1 MKQISPL
8 SKGSGKL
15 GSTVFAVNSGVQ
27 IAREYQ
33 PKVSNPNTEAQQD
46 TRARFKLM
54 SQLSAVMAPV
64 IAIKKDGLKTARN
77 QFQSI
82 NFGIVQ
88 YENENA
94 SINLNQVQ
102 LTKSNRSFAGFSAD
116 RSSGSAIT
124 VKLNASMAAT
134 ANRVVYIAYEKQ
146 ADGSLS
152 LMDSKVCSVAGDDG
166 KFTDTLR
173 HTDKSVVLYAYAIK
187 DTNESMTTKFGNLI
201 APSAEKV
208 AKLLVSS
215 SENMNAVNLTK
226 TAGLTMNEG
235 TDAAD
240 SDLVVPETVTVTIT
254 PNAHATLTGGGTY
267 AGGSLVTI
275 EAKNIAQGFY
285 FSGWSINGQIESR
298 MNPYTFTALQD
309 VTVEAL
315 IVADEQEEP

>member
-15 GSTVFAVNSGVQ
+15 GATVFAVNSGVQ

-54 SQLSAVMAPV
+54 SQLSAIMAPV

-77 QFQSI
+77 QFQSL
-82 NFGIVQ
+82 NFGIVE

-94 SINLNQVQ
+94 SINLNLVQ

-116 RSSGSAIT
+116 RSGGANIA
-124 VKLNASMAAT
+124 VELLGNMAAT
-134 ANRVVYIAYEKQ
+134 ADRVVYIAYEKQ

-152 LMDSKVCSVAGDDG
+152 LLDSKVCNTPGADG
-166 KFTDTLR
+166 KFADTL
-173 HTDKSVVLYAYAIK
+173 TYTEESVVLYAYAIK
-187 DTNESMTTKFGNLI
+187 DTNESVTAKFGNLI

-215 SENMNAVNLTK
+215 SENMNAVNLSK
-226 TAGLTMNEG
+226 TAGLTMNVGVTE
-235 TDAAD
+235 AD
-240 SDLVVPETVTVTIT
+240 SNTSMAETVMITVAAPEGVTISGSGAVIKGSNVT
-254 PNAHATLTGGGTY
+254 LQATIGIPSTNFKCWKKDGVEVST
-267 AGGSLVTI
+267 A
-275 EAKNIAQGFY
+275 
-285 FSGWSINGQIESR
+285 
-298 MNPYTFTALQD
+298 NPYTFVANEDMSL
-309 VTVEAL
+309 VCEVESF
-315 IVADEQEEP
+315 

>member
-54 SQLSAVMAPV
+54 SQLSAVMSPV

-77 QFQSI
+77 QFQSL
-82 NFGIVQ
+82 NFDIVT

-94 SINLNQVQ
+94 SIDLNKVQ

-116 RSSGSAIT
+116 RSGGAAIA
-124 VKLNASMAAT
+124 VKLLASMAAT
-134 ANRVVYIAYEKQ
+134 ADRIVYIAYEKQ
-146 ADGSLS
+146 DDDSLA
-152 LMDSKVCSVAGDDG
+152 LIGSKVCSVAGDDG
-166 KFTDTLR
+166 KFADTLPYS
-173 HTDKSVVLYAYAIK
+173 DKAVVLYAYAIK
-187 DTNESMTTKFGNLI
+187 DSDASMTTKFGNLI

-215 SENMNAVNLTK
+215 SENMNGVNLTK
-226 TAGLTMNEG
+226 TAGLTMDEG
-235 TDAAD
+235 VDTGD
-240 SDLVVPETVTVTIT
+240 SSTSVPVMVNISVT
-254 PNAHATLTGGGTY
+254 PNSLATLTG
-267 AGGSLVTI
+267 AGSYLKGSNVTLQ
-275 EAKNIAQGFY
+275 ATNIDSNY
-285 FSGWSINGQIESR
+285 SFSGWAKNGVFVSAQ
-298 MNPYTFTALQD
+298 NPYTFKATGDA
-309 VTVEAL
+309 TFEASFERN
-315 IVADEQEEP
+315 D

>member
-15 GSTVFAVNSGVQ
+15 GATVFAVNSGVQ

-33 PKVSNPNTEAQQD
+33 PKVANPNTEAQQD

-82 NFGIVQ
+82 NFDIVEYQ
-88 YENENA
+88 NENA
-94 SINLNQVQ
+94 SINLNLVQ

-116 RSSGSAIT
+116 RSGGASIA
-124 VKLNASMAAT
+124 VQLLASMAET
-134 ANRVVYIAYEKQ
+134 ADRVVYIAYEKQ
-146 ADGSLS
+146 IDGTLS
-152 LMDSKVCSVAGDDG
+152 LIGSKVCSTPGNDG
-166 KFTDTLR
+166 KFADTLPY
-173 HTDKSVVLYAYAIK
+173 SAEAVVLYAYAIK
-187 DTNESMTTKFGNLI
+187 DTNESVTAKFGNLI

-226 TAGLTMNEG
+226 TAGLTMNAG
-235 TDAAD
+235 VNTAD
-240 SDLVVPETVTVTIT
+240 SNTAMNEMVTVTIT
-254 PNAHATLTGGGTY
+254 PNQHATITGGGTY
-267 AGGSLVTI
+267 PKGSNVVVN
-275 EAKNIAQGFY
+275 ASQIASGWE
-285 FSGWSINGQIESR
+285 FSGWTVNGEYAGFN
-298 MNPYTFTALQD
+298 NPLLLTVNEDT
-309 VTVEAL
+309 TVE
-315 IVADEQEEP
+315 IVLNQEGD

>member
-15 GSTVFAVNSGVQ
+15 GATVFAVNSGVQ

-33 PKVSNPNTEAQQD
+33 PKVTNPNTEAQQD

-54 SQLSAVMAPV
+54 SQLSAIMAPV

-94 SINLNQVQ
+94 SIDLNKVQ
-102 LTKSNRSFAGFSAD
+102 LTKSNRSFAGFTAD
-116 RSSGSAIT
+116 RSGGAHIA
-124 VKLNASMAAT
+124 VELDASMAAT
-134 ANRVVYIAYEKQ
+134 ADRVVYIAYEKQ

-152 LMDSKVCSVAGDDG
+152 LLDSKVCNTAGDDG
-166 KFTDTLR
+166 KFADTL
-173 HTDKSVVLYAYAIK
+173 TYTEESVVLYAYAIK
-187 DTNESMTTKFGNLI
+187 DTDASMTAKFGNLI

-226 TAGLTMNEG
+226 TAGLTMNKG
-235 TDAAD
+235 TNSAD
-240 SDLVVPETVTVTIT
+240 SNTVVPDEVTVTMT
-254 PNAHATLTGGGTY
+254 PNAHATLTGGGVY
-267 AGGSLVTI
+267 PGGSQVTI
-275 EAKNIAQGFY
+275 EATNIA
-285 FSGWSINGQIESR
+285 SGYIFAGWRINGESASLQ
-298 MNPYTFTALQD
+298 NPYTFTANED
-309 VTVEAL
+309 SVVEVL
-315 IVADEQEEP
+315 IASEGD

>member
-33 PKVSNPNTEAQQD
+33 PKVANPNTEAQQD

-82 NFGIVQ
+82 NFDIVE
-88 YENENA
+88 YTNENA
-94 SINLNQVQ
+94 SINLNLVQ

-116 RSSGSAIT
+116 RSGGTSIAVQLLG
-124 VKLNASMAAT
+124 SMAAT
-134 ANRVVYIAYEKQ
+134 ADRIVYIAYEKQ
-146 ADGSLS
+146 DDNSLA
-152 LMDSKVCSVAGDDG
+152 LIGSKVCSTPGADG
-166 KFTDTLR
+166 KFADTLPYSN
-173 HTDKSVVLYAYAIK
+173 KAVVLYAYAIK
-187 DTNESMTTKFGNLI
+187 DTDESVTAKFGNLV

-226 TAGLTMNEG
+226 TAGLTMGVGVTE
-235 TDAAD
+235 AD
-240 SDLVVPETVTVTIT
+240 SNSSMLDLVTVTVT
-254 PNAHATLTGGGTY
+254 PNEHATITGGGQYPKGSQVTLTASNFAQGYSFSAWEVNGEY
-267 AGGSLVTI
+267 AGFNNPLVITVN
-275 EAKNIAQGFY
+275 EDTTVKLN
-285 FSGWSINGQIESR
+285 
-298 MNPYTFTALQD
+298 
-309 VTVEAL
+309 VEA
-315 IVADEQEEP
+315 D

>member
-77 QFQSI
+77 QFQSL
-82 NFGIVQ
+82 NFDIVT

-116 RSSGSAIT
+116 RSGGAAIA
-124 VKLNASMAAT
+124 VKLLASMAAT
-134 ANRVVYIAYEKQ
+134 ASRVVYIAYEKQ
-146 ADGSLS
+146 DDESLA
-152 LMDSKVCSVAGDDG
+152 LIGSKVCSTPGKDG
-166 KFTDTLR
+166 KFADTLPY
-173 HTDKSVVLYAYAIK
+173 TDKSVVLYAYAIK
-187 DTNESMTTKFGNLI
+187 DTNESVTVKFGNLV

-215 SENMNAVNLTK
+215 AENMNSVNLTK

-235 TDAAD
+235 TNEA
-240 SDLVVPETVTVTIT
+240 SSNTVIPETVTVTMK
-254 PNAHATLTGGGTY
+254 PNSNATLTGGGTY
-267 AGGSLVTI
+267 QGGSQVTI
-275 EAKNIAQGFY
+275 EAKNIKSGFS
-285 FSGWSINGQIESR
+285 FSMWYINGKPAGAQ
-298 MNPYTFTALQD
+298 NPYTFTANAD
-309 VTVEAL
+309 TTVEA
-315 IVADEQEEP
+315 IIDSDGD

>member
-77 QFQSI
+77 QFQSL
-82 NFGIVQ
+82 NFGIVE

-94 SINLNQVQ
+94 SINLNLVQ

-116 RSSGSAIT
+116 RSGGAAIA
-124 VKLNASMAAT
+124 VELLASMAAN
-134 ANRVVYIAYEKQ
+134 ADRVVYIGYEKLP
-146 ADGSLS
+146 DGTLS
-152 LMDSKVCSVAGDDG
+152 LFDSKVCNTPGGDG
-166 KFTDTLR
+166 KFADTLAY
-173 HTDKSVVLYAYAIK
+173 TEESVVLYAYAIK
-187 DTNESMTTKFGNLI
+187 DSDASMTTKFGNLV

-215 SENMNAVNLTK
+215 SENMNGVNLTK
-226 TAGLTMNEG
+226 TAGLTMNAG
-235 TDAAD
+235 TNTAD
-240 SDLVVPETVTVTIT
+240 SNTSMAETVMITVAAPEGVII
-254 PNAHATLTGGGTY
+254 TGGG
-267 AGGSLVTI
+267 AVVKGSNVTLQARI
-275 EAKNIAQGFY
+275 DIPMTIFKSWKKDGVVVSTN
-285 FSGWSINGQIESR
+285 
-298 MNPYTFTALQD
+298 NPYTFVANEDMSLVCET
-309 VTVEAL
+309 EA
-315 IVADEQEEP
+315 QE

>member
-82 NFGIVQ
+82 NFDIVE
-88 YENENA
+88 YKNEVA
-94 SINLNQVQ
+94 SLNLNLVQ

-116 RSSGSAIT
+116 RSGG
-124 VKLNASMAAT
+124 ASIAVQLLAGMAET
-134 ANRVVYIAYEKQ
+134 ANRIVYIAYEKQ
-146 ADGSLS
+146 EDNSLT
-152 LMDSKVCSVAGDDG
+152 LIGSKVCSTPGADG
-166 KFTDTLR
+166 KFADTLPYSN
-173 HTDKSVVLYAYAIK
+173 KAVVLYAYAIK
-187 DTNESMTTKFGNLI
+187 DTNDSVTAKFGNLV

-226 TAGLTMNEG
+226 TAGLTMGVGVTE
-235 TDAAD
+235 AD
-240 SDLVVPETVTVTIT
+240 SKTSMLEMVTVTMT
-254 PNAHATLTGGGTY
+254 PDQHATLTGGGSYPKGT
-267 AGGSLVTI
+267 LVKI
-275 EAKNIAQGFY
+275 EAKNFATNYAFA
-285 FSGWSINGQIESR
+285 GWQINGESAGF
-298 MNPYTFTALQD
+298 MNPYTFTAEED
-309 VTVEAL
+309 VTV
-315 IVADEQEEP
+315 VAMINYDGD

>member
-15 GSTVFAVNSGVQ
+15 GATVFAVNSGVQ

-33 PKVSNPNTEAQQD
+33 PKVTNPNTEAQQD

-54 SQLSAVMAPV
+54 SQLSAIMAPV

-94 SINLNQVQ
+94 SIDLNKVQ
-102 LTKSNRSFAGFSAD
+102 LTKSNRSFAGFTAD
-116 RSSGSAIT
+116 RSGGVHIA
-124 VKLNASMAAT
+124 VELDASMAAT
-134 ANRVVYIAYEKQ
+134 ADRVVYIAYEKQ

-152 LMDSKVCSVAGDDG
+152 LLDSKVCNTPGADG
-166 KFTDTLR
+166 KFADTL
-173 HTDKSVVLYAYAIK
+173 TYTEESVVLYAYAIK
-187 DTNESMTTKFGNLI
+187 DTDASMTAKFGNLI

-235 TDAAD
+235 TNSAD
-240 SDLVVPETVTVTIT
+240 SNTVVPDEVTVTMT
-254 PNAHATLTGGGTY
+254 PNAHATLTGGGVY
-267 AGGSLVTI
+267 PGGSSVTI
-275 EAKNIAQGFY
+275 EATNIS
-285 FSGWSINGQIESR
+285 SGYLFAGWRINGESASFE
-298 MNPYTFTALQD
+298 NPYTFTANED
-309 VTVEAL
+309 SVVEAL
-315 IVADEQEEP
+315 IASEGD

>member
-82 NFGIVQ
+82 NFDIVE
-88 YENENA
+88 YTNENA
-94 SINLNQVQ
+94 SINLNLVQ
-102 LTKSNRSFAGFSAD
+102 LTKSNRSFAGFSAN
-116 RSSGSAIT
+116 RTNGSAIS
-124 VKLNASMAAT
+124 VELLASMAAT
-134 ANRVVYIAYEKQ
+134 ADRVVYIAYEKQ
-146 ADGSLS
+146 VDGTLS
-152 LMDSKVCSVAGDDG
+152 LIGSKVCSVAGADG
-166 KFTDTLR
+166 KFADSLPYSN
-173 HTDKSVVLYAYAIK
+173 KPVVLYAYAIK
-187 DTNESMTTKFGNLI
+187 DTDESVTAKFGNLI

-235 TDAAD
+235 TNTAD
-240 SDLVVPETVTVTIT
+240 SNTSMAEMVTIALAAT
-254 PNAHATLTGGGTY
+254 DVATLTGSGAY
-267 AGGSLVTI
+267 PKGSSVTLQ
-275 EAKNIAQGFY
+275 ATNIDSDWSFI
-285 FSGWSINGQIESR
+285 GWSKDGQLVSAQ
-298 MNPYTFTALQD
+298 NPYTFTAMED
-309 VTVEAL
+309 AAYSAGFERN
-315 IVADEQEEP
+315 D

>member
-15 GSTVFAVNSGVQ
+15 GATVFAVNSGVQ

-82 NFGIVQ
+82 NFDIVE
-88 YENENA
+88 YTNENA
-94 SINLNQVQ
+94 SINLNLVQ

-116 RSSGSAIT
+116 RSGGAAIN
-124 VKLNASMAAT
+124 VELLAGMAA
-134 ANRVVYIAYEKQ
+134 AADRIVYIGYEKQ
-146 ADGSLS
+146 EDGSLS
-152 LMDSKVCSVAGDDG
+152 LFGSKVCSTPGADG
-166 KFTDTLR
+166 KFADTLP
-173 HTDKSVVLYAYAIK
+173 HTDKAVVLYAYAIK
-187 DTNESMTTKFGNLI
+187 DTDESVTAKFGNLV

-226 TAGLTMNEG
+226 TAGLTMGVGVTE
-235 TDAAD
+235 AD
-240 SDLVVPETVTVTIT
+240 SKSSMLDMVTVTIT
-254 PNAHATLTGGGTY
+254 PNEHANITGGGQY
-267 AGGSLVTI
+267 PKGSQVTLT
-275 EAKNIAQGFY
+275 ATNIAQGY
-285 FSGWSINGQIESR
+285 SFSGWTVNGKYAGFNNPMVITVNEDTTVAATLES
-298 MNPYTFTALQD
+298 D
-309 VTVEAL
+309 
-315 IVADEQEEP
+315 

>member
-15 GSTVFAVNSGVQ
+15 GATVFAVNSGVQ

-54 SQLSAVMAPV
+54 SQLSAIMAPV

-77 QFQSI
+77 QFQSL
-82 NFGIVQ
+82 NFDIVEYQ
-88 YENENA
+88 NENA
-94 SINLNQVQ
+94 SINLNLVQ

-116 RSSGSAIT
+116 RSGG
-124 VKLNASMAAT
+124 ASIAVQLLAGMAET
-134 ANRVVYIAYEKQ
+134 ADRIVYIAYEKKE
-146 ADGSLS
+146 DNSLA
-152 LMDSKVCSVAGDDG
+152 LIGSKVCSTPGADG
-166 KFTDTLR
+166 KFADTLPYSN
-173 HTDKSVVLYAYAIK
+173 KAVVLYAYAIK
-187 DTNESMTTKFGNLI
+187 DTNESVTAKFGNLV

-235 TDAAD
+235 VNEAD
-240 SDLVVPETVTVTIT
+240 STTSMAETVLITVAAPEGVTIT
-254 PNAHATLTGGGTY
+254 GSGEVAKGSTVSLQANIGIPSTNFKCWKVGGVEVSTD
-267 AGGSLVTI
+267 
-275 EAKNIAQGFY
+275 
-285 FSGWSINGQIESR
+285 
-298 MNPYTFTALQD
+298 NPYTF
-309 VTVEAL
+309 
-315 IVADEQEEP
+315 VATEDMSFVCETESF

>member
-82 NFGIVQ
+82 NFDIVE
-88 YENENA
+88 YTNENA
-94 SINLNQVQ
+94 SINLNLVQ

-116 RSSGSAIT
+116 RSGG
-124 VKLNASMAAT
+124 ASIAVQLLAGMAET
-134 ANRVVYIAYEKQ
+134 ADRIVYIAYEKQ
-146 ADGSLS
+146 DDNSLA
-152 LMDSKVCSVAGDDG
+152 LIGSKVCSTPGADG
-166 KFTDTLR
+166 KFADTLPYSN
-173 HTDKSVVLYAYAIK
+173 KAVVLYAYAIK
-187 DTNESMTTKFGNLI
+187 DTNESVTAKFGNLI

-226 TAGLTMNEG
+226 TAGLTMGVGVTE
-235 TDAAD
+235 AD
-240 SDLVVPETVTVTIT
+240 SNSSMLDLVTVTMT
-254 PNAHATLTGGGTY
+254 PDANATLTGGGSYQRGTQ
-267 AGGSLVTI
+267 VTI
-275 EAKNIAQGFY
+275 EAKNIATGYSFQG
-285 FSGWSINGQIESR
+285 WVINDGSPVLT
-298 MNPYTFTALQD
+298 NPYTFTANED
-309 VTVEAL
+309 SVVRAY
-315 IVADEQEEP
+315 IDPDEP

>member
-33 PKVSNPNTEAQQD
+33 PKVTNPNTEAQQD

-77 QFQSI
+77 QFQSL
-82 NFGIVQ
+82 NFDIVT

-94 SINLNQVQ
+94 SIDLNKVQ

-116 RSSGSAIT
+116 RSGGAAIA
-124 VKLNASMAAT
+124 VELDASMAAT
-134 ANRVVYIAYEKQ
+134 VSRVVYIAYEKQ
-146 ADGSLS
+146 NDGTLG
-152 LMDSKVCSVAGDDG
+152 LLGSKVCSVAGDDG
-166 KFTDTLR
+166 KFADTLPY
-173 HTDKSVVLYAYAIK
+173 TNKSVVLYAYAIK
-187 DTNESMTTKFGNLI
+187 DTDESVTTKFGNLV

-235 TDAAD
+235 TNEA
-240 SDLVVPETVTVTIT
+240 SSNTVVPETVTVTMT
-254 PNAHATLTGGGTY
+254 PNSHATLTGGGTY
-267 AGGSLVTI
+267 PGGSQVTI
-275 EAKNIAQGFY
+275 EATNIA
-285 FSGWSINGQIESR
+285 SGYEFGGWIINEQRVSGL
-298 MNPYTFTALQD
+298 NPYTFTANAD
-309 VTVEAL
+309 SVV
-315 IVADEQEEP
+315 VATITSEEP

>member
-77 QFQSI
+77 QFQSL
-82 NFGIVQ
+82 NFDIVE

-94 SINLNQVQ
+94 SINLNLVQ
-102 LTKSNRSFAGFSAD
+102 LTKSNRSFVGFSAN
-116 RSSGSAIT
+116 RTNGSAIS
-124 VKLNASMAAT
+124 VELLASMAAT
-134 ANRVVYIAYEKQ
+134 ADRVVYIAYEKQ
-146 ADGSLS
+146 VDGTLS
-152 LMDSKVCSVAGDDG
+152 LIGSKVCSVAGADG
-166 KFTDTLR
+166 KFADSLPYTN
-173 HTDKSVVLYAYAIK
+173 KPVVLYAYAIK
-187 DTNESMTTKFGNLI
+187 DTDESVTAKFGNLI

-235 TDAAD
+235 TNTAD
-240 SDLVVPETVTVTIT
+240 SNTSMAEMVTISLAAT
-254 PNAHATLTGGGTY
+254 DAATLTGAGTY
-267 AGGSLVTI
+267 PKGSTVTLQ
-275 EAKNIAQGFY
+275 ATNIDSEWIFD
-285 FSGWSINGQIESR
+285 GWEKNGQMVSGQ
-298 MNPYTFTALQD
+298 NPYSFTAMED
-309 VTVEAL
+309 ATFSASFERNV
-315 IVADEQEEP
+315 

>member
-15 GSTVFAVNSGVQ
+15 GATVFAVNSGVQ

-77 QFQSI
+77 QFQSL
-82 NFGIVQ
+82 NFDIVEYQ
-88 YENENA
+88 NENA
-94 SINLNQVQ
+94 SINLNLVQ

-116 RSSGSAIT
+116 RSGG
-124 VKLNASMAAT
+124 ASIAVQLLAGMAAS
-134 ANRVVYIAYEKQ
+134 ADRIVYIAYEKKE
-146 ADGSLS
+146 DNSLA
-152 LMDSKVCSVAGDDG
+152 LIGSKVCSTPGADG
-166 KFTDTLR
+166 KFADTLPYSN
-173 HTDKSVVLYAYAIK
+173 KAVVLYAYAIK
-187 DTNESMTTKFGNLI
+187 DTNESVTAKFGNLV

-226 TAGLTMNEG
+226 TAGLTMGVGVTE
-235 TDAAD
+235 AD
-240 SDLVVPETVTVTIT
+240 SNSSMLEMVTVTMT
-254 PNAHATLTGGGTY
+254 PDQHATLTGGGTY
-267 AGGSLVTI
+267 PKGSPVTVQVSNVASGYAFAG
-275 EAKNIAQGFY
+275 
-285 FSGWSINGQIESR
+285 WRINGESVGFA
-298 MNPYTFTALQD
+298 NPYTFTANED
-309 VTVEAL
+309 TVVEAL
-315 IVADEQEEP
+315 IASDGD

>member
-15 GSTVFAVNSGVQ
+15 GATVFAVNSGVQ

-82 NFGIVQ
+82 NFGIVE

-94 SINLNQVQ
+94 SINLNLVQ

-116 RSSGSAIT
+116 RSGGAAIN
-124 VKLNASMAAT
+124 VELLGSMAAT
-134 ANRVVYIAYEKQ
+134 ADRIVYIGYEKQ
-146 ADGSLS
+146 EDGSLS
-152 LMDSKVCSVAGDDG
+152 LLGSKVCSTPGADG
-166 KFTDTLR
+166 KFADTLPY
-173 HTDKSVVLYAYAIK
+173 TEAAVVLYAYAIK
-187 DTNESMTTKFGNLI
+187 DTNESVTAKFGNLI

-226 TAGLTMNEG
+226 TAGLTMNMGVTE
-235 TDAAD
+235 AD
-240 SDLVVPETVTVTIT
+240 SNSSMLDLVTVTMT
-254 PNAHATLTGGGTY
+254 PDEHATLTGGGSY
-267 AGGSLVTI
+267 PKGSLVTI
-275 EAKNIAQGFY
+275 EAKNVAQNY
-285 FSGWSINGQIESR
+285 AFSGWQINGEHAGF
-298 MNPYTFTALQD
+298 MNPYTFTAEED
-309 VTVEAL
+309 VTV
-315 IVADEQEEP
+315 VAMISYDGD

>member
-33 PKVSNPNTEAQQD
+33 PKVTNPNTEAQQD

-77 QFQSI
+77 QFQSL
-82 NFGIVQ
+82 NFDIVE

-94 SINLNQVQ
+94 SINLNLVQ

-116 RSSGSAIT
+116 RSGGAAIA
-124 VKLNASMAAT
+124 VELLSSMAAN
-134 ANRVVYIAYEKQ
+134 ADRVVYIGYEKQ
-146 ADGSLS
+146 PDGTLS
-152 LMDSKVCSVAGDDG
+152 LFDSKVCNTPGADG
-166 KFTDTLR
+166 KFADTLAY
-173 HTDKSVVLYAYAIK
+173 TEEAVVLYAYAIK
-187 DTNESMTTKFGNLI
+187 DSDASMTTKFGNLV

-215 SENMNAVNLTK
+215 SENMNGVNLTK
-226 TAGLTMNEG
+226 TAGLTMNAGVTE
-235 TDAAD
+235 AD
-240 SDLVVPETVTVTIT
+240 SNTSMAETVLITVAAPEGVTISGAGT
-254 PNAHATLTGGGTY
+254 VVKGSNVTLQATIGIPSTNFKCWK
-267 AGGSLVTI
+267 
-275 EAKNIAQGFY
+275 KNGVEISTA
-285 FSGWSINGQIESR
+285 
-298 MNPYTFTALQD
+298 NPYTFVATEDLSL
-309 VTVEAL
+309 VCEVEAF
-315 IVADEQEEP
+315 

>member
-82 NFGIVQ
+82 NFDIVE

-94 SINLNQVQ
+94 SINLNLVQ
-102 LTKSNRSFAGFSAD
+102 LTKSQRSFAGFNAD
-116 RSSGSAIT
+116 RTGGTAIA
-124 VKLNASMAAT
+124 VELDASMAAT
-134 ANRVVYIAYEKQ
+134 ADRVVYIAYEKQ
-146 ADGSLS
+146 VDGALQ
-152 LMDSKVCSVAGDDG
+152 LIGSKVCSVAGADG
-166 KFTDTLR
+166 KFADTLPYSN
-173 HTDKSVVLYAYAIK
+173 KAVVLYAYAIK
-187 DTNESMTTKFGNLI
+187 DTDESVTAKFGNLI

-215 SENMNAVNLTK
+215 SENMNSVNLTK

-235 TDAAD
+235 TNSAD
-240 SDLVVPETVTVTIT
+240 SSTSMAEMVTISVT
-254 PNAHATLTGGGTY
+254 ATDAATLTGAGTY
-267 AGGSLVTI
+267 PKGSTVTLQ
-275 EAKNIAQGFY
+275 ATNIKQDLLFNGWEVNDRVVSAQ
-285 FSGWSINGQIESR
+285 
-298 MNPYTFTALQD
+298 NPYTFTAMED
-309 VTVEAL
+309 TTFTAAFERN
-315 IVADEQEEP
+315 D

>member
-82 NFGIVQ
+82 NFGIVN

-102 LTKSNRSFAGFSAD
+102 LTKSNRSFAGFNAD
-116 RSSGSAIT
+116 RSGGASIA
-124 VKLNASMAAT
+124 VELDASMAET
-134 ANRVVYIAYEKQ
+134 ASRVVYIAYEKQ
-146 ADGSLS
+146 NDGTLS
-152 LMDSKVCSVAGDDG
+152 LLGSKVCSVAGADG
-166 KFTDTLR
+166 KFADTLPYSN
-173 HTDKSVVLYAYAIK
+173 KSVVLYAYAIK
-187 DTNESMTTKFGNLI
+187 DTDESVTVKFGNLV

-235 TDAAD
+235 TNEAD
-240 SDLVVPETVTVTIT
+240 SNTVVPETVTVTMT
-254 PNAHATLTGGGTY
+254 PNSHATLTGGGTY
-267 AGGSLVTI
+267 PGGSQVTI
-275 EAKNIAQGFY
+275 EAKNIA
-285 FSGWSINGQIESR
+285 SGWEFAGWTINGQHAGFA
-298 MNPYTFTALQD
+298 NPYTFTANED
-309 VTVEAL
+309 SVVEAL
-315 IVADEQEEP
+315 ITSEGD

>member
-15 GSTVFAVNSGVQ
+15 GATVFAVNSGVQ

-33 PKVSNPNTEAQQD
+33 PKVANPNTEAQQD

-82 NFGIVQ
+82 NFDIVE
-88 YENENA
+88 YTNENA
-94 SINLNQVQ
+94 SINLNLVQ
-102 LTKSNRSFAGFSAD
+102 LTKSNRSFAGFSAN
-116 RSSGSAIT
+116 RTGGSAIA
-124 VKLNASMAAT
+124 VELLASMAAT
-134 ANRVVYIAYEKQ
+134 ADRVVYIAYEKQ
-146 ADGSLS
+146 IDGTLS
-152 LMDSKVCSVAGDDG
+152 LLGSKVCSTPGADG
-166 KFTDTLR
+166 KFADSLPYTAGA
-173 HTDKSVVLYAYAIK
+173 VVLYAYAIK
-187 DTNESMTTKFGNLI
+187 DTDESVTAKFGNLI

-235 TDAAD
+235 INTAD
-240 SDLVVPETVTVTIT
+240 SNTSMAEMVTISLAPVTV
-254 PNAHATLTGGGTY
+254 ATLTGAGSY
-267 AGGSLVTI
+267 AKGSSVTLQ
-275 EAKNIAQGFY
+275 ATNIDSNWS
-285 FSGWSINGQIESR
+285 FSGWEINGQIVSTQ
-298 MNPYTFTALQD
+298 NPYTFTAMED
-309 VTVEAL
+309 TAFTAYFDSNV
-315 IVADEQEEP
+315 

>member
-46 TRARFKLM
+46 TRARFKLI
-54 SQLSAVMAPV
+54 SQLSAVMSPV

-77 QFQSI
+77 QFQSL
-82 NFGIVQ
+82 NFDIVT

-94 SINLNQVQ
+94 SINLNLVQ
-102 LTKSNRSFAGFSAD
+102 LTKSNRSFVGFSAN
-116 RSSGSAIT
+116 RTNGSAIS
-124 VKLNASMAAT
+124 VELLASMAAT
-134 ANRVVYIAYEKQ
+134 ADRVVYIAYEKQ
-146 ADGSLS
+146 VDGTLS
-152 LMDSKVCSVAGDDG
+152 LIGSKVSSRAGDDG
-166 KFTDTLR
+166 KFADTLPYSN
-173 HTDKSVVLYAYAIK
+173 KSVVLYAYAIK
-187 DTNESMTTKFGNLI
+187 DTDESVTTKFGNLI

-235 TDAAD
+235 TNTAD
-240 SDLVVPETVTVTIT
+240 SNTSMAEMVTIT
-254 PNAHATLTGGGTY
+254 LAATNLATLS
-267 AGGSLVTI
+267 GSGVYPKGSTVTLQ
-275 EAKNIAQGFY
+275 ATNINSEWTFE
-285 FSGWSINGQIESR
+285 GWNKDDQMVSSQ
-298 MNPYTFTALQD
+298 NPYTFTAMED
-309 VTVEAL
+309 AEYSA
-315 IVADEQEEP
+315 IFDRND

>member
-15 GSTVFAVNSGVQ
+15 GATVFAVNSGVQ

-33 PKVSNPNTEAQQD
+33 PKVANPNTEAQQD

-82 NFGIVQ
+82 NFDIVT

-94 SINLNQVQ
+94 SINLNLVQ

-116 RSSGSAIT
+116 RSGGAAIA
-124 VKLNASMAAT
+124 VELLSSMAAT
-134 ANRVVYIAYEKQ
+134 ADRVVYVGYEKQ
-146 ADGSLS
+146 PDGTLS
-152 LMDSKVCSVAGDDG
+152 LFDSKVCSTPGADG
-166 KFTDTLR
+166 KFADTLAY
-173 HTDKSVVLYAYAIK
+173 TEEAVVLYAYAIK
-187 DTNESMTTKFGNLI
+187 DTNESVTAKFGNLI

-226 TAGLTMNEG
+226 TAGLTMNVGVDE
-235 TDAAD
+235 AD
-240 SDLVVPETVTVTIT
+240 SNTSMADTVMITVAA
-254 PNAHATLTGGGTY
+254 PQG
-267 AGGSLVTI
+267 VTI
-275 EAKNIAQGFY
+275 EGDGPAIKGSNVTLKATIGIPSTNFKCWKKDGVEVSTA
-285 FSGWSINGQIESR
+285 
-298 MNPYTFTALQD
+298 NPYTF
-309 VTVEAL
+309 
-315 IVADEQEEP
+315 VATEDMSLVCETESF

>member
-15 GSTVFAVNSGVQ
+15 GATVFAVNSGVQ

-33 PKVSNPNTEAQQD
+33 PKVANPNTEAQQD

-82 NFGIVQ
+82 NFDIVE
-88 YENENA
+88 YSNENA
-94 SINLNQVQ
+94 SINLNLVQ

-116 RSSGSAIT
+116 RSGGTAIA
-124 VKLNASMAAT
+124 VELLASMAET
-134 ANRVVYIAYEKQ
+134 ADRIVYIAYEKQ
-146 ADGSLS
+146 ADGTLS
-152 LMDSKVCSVAGDDG
+152 LLGSKVCSVAGADG
-166 KFTDTLR
+166 KFADTLPY
-173 HTDKSVVLYAYAIK
+173 SEEAVVLYAYAIK
-187 DTNESMTTKFGNLI
+187 DTNESVTAKFGNLI

-226 TAGLTMNEG
+226 TAGLTMG
-235 TDAAD
+235 VGVTTGD
-240 SDLVVPETVTVTIT
+240 SNSSMLDLVTVTVT
-254 PNAHATLTGGGTY
+254 PNEHATVTGGGQY
-267 AGGSLVTI
+267 PKGSQVTLT
-275 EAKNIAQGFY
+275 ASNFSQGY
-285 FSGWSINGQIESR
+285 SFSGWTVNGQFGGITNPLVITVNEDTTVAVALES
-298 MNPYTFTALQD
+298 D
-309 VTVEAL
+309 
-315 IVADEQEEP
+315 

>member
-77 QFQSI
+77 QFQSL
-82 NFGIVQ
+82 NFDIVE
-88 YENENA
+88 YTNENA
-94 SINLNQVQ
+94 SINLNLVQ
-102 LTKSNRSFAGFSAD
+102 LTKSNRSFVGFSAN
-116 RSSGSAIT
+116 RTNGSAIS
-124 VKLNASMAAT
+124 VELLASMAAT
-134 ANRVVYIAYEKQ
+134 ADRVVYIAYEKQ
-146 ADGSLS
+146 VDGTLS
-152 LMDSKVCSVAGDDG
+152 LIGSKVCSTPGADG
-166 KFTDTLR
+166 KFADSLPYSN
-173 HTDKSVVLYAYAIK
+173 KPVVLYAYAIK
-187 DTNESMTTKFGNLI
+187 DTDESVTAKFGNLI

-235 TDAAD
+235 TNTAD
-240 SDLVVPETVTVTIT
+240 SNTSMAEMVTIALAATDLATLSGSGAYPKGSTVTLQ
-254 PNAHATLTGGGTY
+254 AT
-267 AGGSLVTI
+267 
-275 EAKNIAQGFY
+275 NINSEWSFN
-285 FSGWSINGQIESR
+285 GWSKNGELVSYQ
-298 MNPYTFTALQD
+298 NPYTFTAMED
-309 VTVEAL
+309 A
-315 IVADEQEEP
+315 AYAAGFDRND

>member
-82 NFGIVQ
+82 NFDIVE
-88 YENENA
+88 YTNENA
-94 SINLNQVQ
+94 SINLNLVQ

-116 RSSGSAIT
+116 RSGGKAIA
-124 VKLNASMAAT
+124 VELLASMAAT
-134 ANRVVYIAYEKQ
+134 ADRVVYVGYEKQ
-146 ADGSLS
+146 ADGTLS
-152 LMDSKVCSVAGDDG
+152 LFDSKVCNTPGADG
-166 KFTDTLR
+166 KFADTLSY
-173 HTDKSVVLYAYAIK
+173 TEESVVLYAYAIK
-187 DTNESMTTKFGNLI
+187 DTNESVTAKFGNLI

-226 TAGLTMNEG
+226 TAGLTMNTG
-235 TDAAD
+235 VTKAD
-240 SDLVVPETVTVTIT
+240 SNTSMAETVMITVAAPEGVVI
-254 PNAHATLTGGGTY
+254 TGGGTVVKGSNVTLQ
-267 AGGSLVTI
+267 AKIDIPMTIFKSWKKGGVVVST
-275 EAKNIAQGFY
+275 N
-285 FSGWSINGQIESR
+285 
-298 MNPYTFTALQD
+298 NPYTFVANEDMSLVCET
-309 VTVEAL
+309 EA
-315 IVADEQEEP
+315 QG

>member
-33 PKVSNPNTEAQQD
+33 PKVTNPNTEAQQD

-82 NFGIVQ
+82 NFGIVE

-116 RSSGSAIT
+116 RSGGTAIN
-124 VKLNASMAAT
+124 VELLAGMAAT
-134 ANRVVYIAYEKQ
+134 ADRIVYIAYEKQ
-146 ADGSLS
+146 DDDSLA
-152 LMDSKVCSVAGDDG
+152 LIGSKVCSVAGDDG
-166 KFTDTLR
+166 KFADTLPYS
-173 HTDKSVVLYAYAIK
+173 DKAVVLYAYAIK
-187 DTNESMTTKFGNLI
+187 DSDASMTTKFGNLV

-215 SENMNAVNLTK
+215 SENMNGVNLTK
-226 TAGLTMNEG
+226 TAGLTMDEG
-235 TDAAD
+235 VDTGD
-240 SDLVVPETVTVTIT
+240 SSTSVPVMVTISVT
-254 PNAHATLTGGGTY
+254 PNSLATLTG
-267 AGGSLVTI
+267 AGSYLKGSNVTLQ
-275 EAKNIAQGFY
+275 ATNIDSNY
-285 FSGWSINGQIESR
+285 SFSGWSKNGVFASNK
-298 MNPYTFTALQD
+298 NPYTFKATGDA
-309 VTVEAL
+309 TYEASFERN
-315 IVADEQEEP
+315 D

>member
-15 GSTVFAVNSGVQ
+15 GATVFAVNSGVQ

-33 PKVSNPNTEAQQD
+33 PKVANPNTEAQQD

-82 NFGIVQ
+82 NFDIVE
-88 YENENA
+88 YTNENA
-94 SINLNQVQ
+94 SINLNLVQ
-102 LTKSNRSFAGFSAD
+102 LTKSNRSFAGFSAN
-116 RSSGSAIT
+116 RTGGSAIA
-124 VKLNASMAAT
+124 VELLASMAAT
-134 ANRVVYIAYEKQ
+134 ADRVVYIAYEKQ
-146 ADGSLS
+146 IDGTLS
-152 LMDSKVCSVAGDDG
+152 LLGSKVCSTPGADG
-166 KFTDTLR
+166 KFADTLPY
-173 HTDKSVVLYAYAIK
+173 TSGAVVCYAYAIK
-187 DTNESMTTKFGNLI
+187 DTDESVTAKFGNLI

-235 TDAAD
+235 TNTAD
-240 SDLVVPETVTVTIT
+240 SNTSMAEMVTIAIQATTLATVTGSGAYPKGSTVTLQ
-254 PNAHATLTGGGTY
+254 A
-267 AGGSLVTI
+267 S
-275 EAKNIAQGFY
+275 NIDSDWSFN
-285 FSGWSINGQIESR
+285 GWTKDGQIVSTQ
-298 MNPYTFTALQD
+298 NPYTFTAMEDAAFAVSLERND
-309 VTVEAL
+309 
-315 IVADEQEEP
+315 

>member
-15 GSTVFAVNSGVQ
+15 GATVFAVNSGVQ

-33 PKVSNPNTEAQQD
+33 PKVANPNTEAQQD

-82 NFGIVQ
+82 NFDIVEYQ
-88 YENENA
+88 NENA
-94 SINLNQVQ
+94 SINLNLVQ

-116 RSSGSAIT
+116 RSGGTAIA
-124 VKLNASMAAT
+124 VELLASMAET
-134 ANRVVYIAYEKQ
+134 ADRIVYIAYEKQ

-152 LMDSKVCSVAGDDG
+152 LLGSKVCSTPGADG
-166 KFTDTLR
+166 KFADSLPY
-173 HTDKSVVLYAYAIK
+173 SEEAVVLYAYAIK
-187 DTNESMTTKFGNLI
+187 DTNESVTAKFGNLI

-226 TAGLTMNEG
+226 TAGLTMG
-235 TDAAD
+235 VGVTTGD
-240 SDLVVPETVTVTIT
+240 SNSSMLDLVTVTMT
-254 PNAHATLTGGGTY
+254 PDQHATLTGGGSYPKGT
-267 AGGSLVTI
+267 LVTI
-275 EAKNIAQGFY
+275 EAKNVAANYAFA
-285 FSGWSINGQIESR
+285 GWQINGESAGF
-298 MNPYTFTALQD
+298 MNPYTFTAEED
-309 VTVEAL
+309 VTV
-315 IVADEQEEP
+315 VAMITYDGD